1 MAYLI
6 IRDTEG
12 RDLLTEDL
20 APEAADQYYRA
31 WMDADTITV
40 RTGTYRLHSLART
53 RPERN
58 LILCVSAVE
67 LPSTPVP
74 YDE

>member
-1 MAYLI
+1 MSYLI
-6 IRDTEG
+6 VRDTEG
-12 RDLLTEDL
+12 HEILTEAL
-20 APEAADQYYRA
+20 APADADQYYRA
-31 WMDADTITV
+31 WMDAETITV

-67 LPSTPVP
+67 GPAEPQP

>member
-20 APEAADQYYRA
+20 APDAVDQYYRA

-67 LPSTPVP
+67 TPAPLEP